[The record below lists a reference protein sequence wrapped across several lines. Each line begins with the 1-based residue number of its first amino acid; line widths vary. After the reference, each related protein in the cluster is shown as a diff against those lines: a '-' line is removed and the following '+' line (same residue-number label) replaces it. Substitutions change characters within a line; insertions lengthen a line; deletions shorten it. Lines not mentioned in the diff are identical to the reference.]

1 MKNTVK
7 LFGIIA
13 IIAVIGLSMVA
24 CEPEN
29 TTKDDEI
36 IEATTAGQLTIT
48 GMDDF
53 NGLEIDTNTGFAAS
67 DGSSFILAICERAT
81 NKYNPNEGG
90 SSQNWE
96 TFPATVSGGQVVLKV
111 FVNKGHQLGKGGGY
125 QSYTGNDQDVH
136 FAIYTSPTVQV
147 GGVPVGMVTVNFAN
161 GIGTGV
167 FVPVYT

>member
-13 IIAVIGLSMVA
+13 IIAVIGLSMA
-24 CEPEN
+24 GCEPEN

-36 IEATTAGQLTIT
+36 IEATTVGQLTIT

-67 DGSSFILAICERAT
+67 DGSSFILVICERAT

-90 SSQNWE
+90 SSYKSE
-96 TFPATVSGGQVVLKV
+96 TFPATVSGGQAVLKV
-111 FVNKGHQLGKGGGY
+111 FVDVGWKSGKGGGY
-125 QSYTGNDQDVH
+125 QSYTGNDQNVH
-136 FAIYTSPTVQV
+136 FSIRNSLNVSV
-147 GGVPVGMVTVNFAN
+147 GVVTVNFAN